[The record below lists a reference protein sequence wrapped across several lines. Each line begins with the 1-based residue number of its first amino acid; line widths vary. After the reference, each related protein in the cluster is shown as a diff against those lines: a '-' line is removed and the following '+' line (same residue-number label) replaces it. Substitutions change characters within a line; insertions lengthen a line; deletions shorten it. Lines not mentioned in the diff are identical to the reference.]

1 MWERLHVSRVS
12 HVSVLNHIRVDTRDT
27 PEPKLFNFQDS
38 PDLRETTIIRVN
50 SCNSW
55 LNTPIRRPKPTIHRH
70 SSKKS
75 AKQFCL

>member
-27 PEPKLFNFQDS
+27 PEPKLFNFKDS
-38 PDLRETTIIRVN
+38 PDLRETTIIRIN

-55 LNTPIRRPKPTIHRH
+55 LKPFPRFQRF
-70 SSKKS
+70 
-75 AKQFCL
+75 A